1 MVRCTDLVLFNGGG
15 LISYP
20 PQKDRETV
28 KTKHRMEA
36 TNVLVEFYKVM
47 QGILSHPPQRGRAVR
62 RKVLRCATQRGEA
75 G

>member
-28 KTKHRMEA
+28 TTKHRMEA
-36 TNVLVEFYKVM
+36 TNVLVEFY
-47 QGILSHPPQRGRAVR
+47 
-62 RKVLRCATQRGEA
+62 
-75 G
+75 